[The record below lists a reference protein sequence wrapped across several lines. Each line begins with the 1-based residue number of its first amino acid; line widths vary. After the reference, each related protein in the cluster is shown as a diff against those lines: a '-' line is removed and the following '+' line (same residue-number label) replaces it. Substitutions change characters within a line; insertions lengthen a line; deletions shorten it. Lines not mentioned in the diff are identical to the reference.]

1 MTRSPPRRVIAPA
14 RSLNAPP
21 RVCAPPQQPQG
32 AKAPAARVDP
42 HKEKIAHLI
51 RDVIAAFG
59 PAEEHYFRLVI
70 SRCMRSL

>member
-1 MTRSPPRRVIAPA
+1 MAPA
-14 RSLNAPP
+14 RPLNAP
-21 RVCAPPQQPQG
+21 RVCVPQQPQG

-70 SRCMRSL
+70 THSVRSV